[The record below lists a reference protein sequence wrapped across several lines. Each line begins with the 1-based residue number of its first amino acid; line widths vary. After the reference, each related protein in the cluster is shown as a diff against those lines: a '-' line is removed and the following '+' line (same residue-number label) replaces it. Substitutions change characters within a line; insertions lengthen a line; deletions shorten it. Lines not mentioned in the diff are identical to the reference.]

1 MKYYAVT
8 EDPNELMHYG
18 ILGMKWGRRRTPDQL
33 GHPRHTGSRKR
44 SPAYKKAQSKLG
56 KLMKSGIKKAQAN
69 WKEYNSPE
77 AKEKRFMNK
86 AMQQARTGTLK
97 YGKLTDDQIKRVK
110 ERLLLERD
118 ARSLGSTENARYIRR
133 LGTAI
138 SEGIVTGIG
147 RGTASYIDERFKG
160 RGKTTAEIKADKR
173 KLKYNNREDIQA
185 MNAENRAR
193 NEHFYKREDE
203 RLDREDKKLDERRER
218 MERNKA
224 KAKAQVKMR
233 AGYIAQD
240 AALALKNRRKGVRK
254 TRKGATRSYNSNSYY
269 TSGYLN

>member
-18 ILGMKWGRRRTPDQL
+18 ILGMKWGVRKE
-33 GHPRHTGSRKR
+33 HPRHTGSRKR

-56 KLMKSGIKKAQAN
+56 KMMKSGIKKAEAS
-69 WKEYNSPE
+69 WKTYNSPAE
-77 AKEKRFMNK
+77 REKRFMKK

-97 YGKLTDDQIKRVK
+97 YGKLTDDQVKRVK

-118 ARSLGSTENARYIRR
+118 ARTLGSTENARYIRR
-133 LGTAI
+133 LRTAV

-160 RGKTTAEIKADKR
+160 RGRTTAEIKADKR

-185 MNAENRAR
+185 LNAENRAR

-203 RLDREDKKLDERRER
+203 RLDREDKRLDERRER
-218 MERNKA
+218 MEQTRSKA
-224 KAKAQVKMR
+224 KAHVKMR
-233 AGYIAQD
+233 VGYAVQD
-240 AALALKNRRKGVRK
+240 AALAVKNRRKGVRK
-254 TRKGATRSYNSNSYY
+254 VRGGATRRRTSANNYY
-269 TSGYLN
+269 TSGYLT